1 MNDDAG
7 GWTDEDD
14 ASVEYEALPAWHP
27 SLFVDVFR
35 TALATEPSELRNAF
49 LAQAFVT
56 PESVEAWGDFSRA
69 EALFASG
76 LRISMTAFFPSDD
89 VRDVAYV
96 RLVETTEHRS
106 PSLADVPATAHA
118 TLVWRPELVGMPE
131 SSWRIHHLG
140 FPVAPDLLPRTAPG
154 VDPSKPA

>member
-7 GWTDEDD
+7 VWTEEDD
-14 ASVEYEALPAWHP
+14 ARVEYEALPAWHP
-27 SLFVDVFR
+27 SVFVDVFR
-35 TALATEPSELRNAF
+35 SALAMQPVDRRNAL

-56 PESVEAWGDFSRA
+56 PESVETWGDFSRA

-76 LRISMTAFFPSDD
+76 LKISMTGLFPSDD

-96 RLVETTEHRS
+96 RLVETTDHHS
-106 PSLADVPATAHA
+106 PSLANVPATAHA
-118 TLVWRPELVGMPE
+118 TLVWRPELAGIPG

-140 FPVAPDLLPRTAPG
+140 LPVAPDLLPRTAHG
-154 VDPSKPA
+154 VDPSKSA